1 MKILSLHFKN
11 LNSLAGEWTIDLTH
25 PAYASDG
32 IFAITGPTGAGKST
46 ILDAICLALYGSTP
60 RLDKITTAN
69 EIMSRQ
75 TGECFSEV
83 VFETPAGRF
92 RCHWSQQ
99 RARKRVDGRLQDARH
114 EISNADTGKVLH
126 AKLKDVAA
134 EVESVTGMDFT
145 RFTRTMLLAQGGFAA
160 FLQAS
165 PKERSPI
172 LEQITGTR
180 IYSDISI
187 RVHERNR
194 AEQARLDELKAE
206 TSAIAILDAAQER
219 DIGQS
224 IEAKTK
230 EETDLANAS
239 SITAKAIA
247 WLAALDG
254 LAKELDELAGQAGE
268 LDKTREAFK
277 PEAEQLARA
286 LKAAS
291 LEGAFATLRATRA
304 QQRND
309 HEALTKQESALP
321 ALETDAQATAE
332 ASRQADDDAHKAK
345 GALEA
350 EKPVIA
356 QIRSL
361 DQRLAD
367 QKEALRE
374 GEAAC
379 RRDAAR
385 LAADEQAMMA
395 EEARRVGMAE
405 ELARVEA
412 YCIEHRPDEWLV
424 ANLAGVE
431 EQVNGLIAK
440 QREIVRKAQAVQD
453 AQAASRK
460 ATEALDAWT
469 AEAEKLKREQARAAA
484 QLQREKEALAPLL
497 ENRLLREYRADKDAL
512 LREKALLAQIAKLE
526 DLRAKLEDGKPCPLC
541 GAEAHPYAAGNVPAA
556 DEVDRKITALD
567 ERIEKAEEHEAAI
580 RKCEA
585 AESKA
590 RSQQADAEKHEALA
604 AGEKKTAERAVAEAD
619 ASLRELQDEFVTRRR
634 SLFEKLQ
641 PLGVAEDVDADFA
654 TLLETLRERLRQ
666 WQSRLDEQ
674 ARLGKALAA
683 LDAAIREIAGA
694 LEVQRASL
702 EDKRTKLEEA
712 RREIAE
718 TSDRRKNIYGDKDPV
733 AEERRLSQAIADAE
747 GRQEEARD
755 RHGQIQR
762 QWHLAKDRIDS
773 LKTAIAGRESELGR
787 LETEFAAARASAGF
801 ADESSFLAARLDPG
815 EREALT
821 ARANELE
828 RRLTELKARRDDRE
842 KRLQSEQARRLTDE
856 TLEVLQPR
864 FERGEAALKSLRD
877 ELADLR
883 TRLRQND
890 EARKRLKG
898 KQAAIEA
905 QERECGR
912 WARLHELI
920 GSADGTKFR
929 NFAQGLTFEMMIGHA
944 NRQLRKMS
952 DRYLLVLD
960 ETEPLEL
967 DVVDNYQAGATRSTK
982 NLSGGESFIV
992 SLALA
997 LGLSHMS
1004 SRNVRVDSLFLD
1016 EGFGTLDDEA
1026 LDMALETLAGLRQDG
1041 KLIGVISHVLAL
1053 KERIATQIQVTPV
1066 SGGRSRI
1073 AGPGCQGVA

>member
-114 EISNADTGKVLH
+114 EISNADTGEVLH

-206 TSAIAILDAAQER
+206 TSAIAILDAAQEQ
-219 DIGQS
+219 DIGLS
-224 IEAKTK
+224 IEAKAK

-239 SITAKAIA
+239 STTAKAIA

-254 LAKELDELAGQAGE
+254 LAKELDELAGRAVE
-268 LDKTREAFK
+268 LDKAREAFK

-286 LKAAS
+286 LRAAS

-332 ASRQADDDAHKAK
+332 ALRQADDDAHKAK

-374 GEAAC
+374 DETVC

-385 LAADEQAMMA
+385 IAADEQAMMA

-405 ELARVEA
+405 ELDRVEA
-412 YCIEHRPDEWLV
+412 YCVEHRPDEWLV

-440 QREIVRKAQAVQD
+440 QREIVRKTQAVQN

-460 ATEALDAWT
+460 AAEALDAWA

-484 QLQREKEALAPLL
+484 QLQRGKEALDLLL
-497 ENRLLREYRADKDAL
+497 ENRLLREYRADKDVL

-556 DEVDRKITALD
+556 DEVDREIAALA
-567 ERIEKAEEHEAAI
+567 ERIEKAEEHETAI

-590 RSQQADAEKHEALA
+590 RSRQADAEKHEALA
-604 AGEKKTAERAVAEAD
+604 AGERKSAERAVAEAD

-641 PLGVAEDVDADFA
+641 PLGGAEDVDADFA

-666 WQSRLDEQ
+666 WQGRLGEQ

-683 LDAAIREIAGA
+683 LDAAIRQMAGA

-702 EDKRTKLEEA
+702 EEKRAKLEDA

-718 TSDRRKNIYGDKDPV
+718 TSDRRKNVYGDKDPA

-762 QWHLAKDRIDS
+762 QWHLAKDRVDS
-773 LKTAIAGRESELGR
+773 LKTAIAGREPELGR
-787 LETEFAAARASAGF
+787 LETGFAAAWASAGF
-801 ADESSFLAARLDPG
+801 ANENSFLAARLDPG

-828 RRLTELKARRDDRE
+828 RRQTELKARRDDRE
-842 KRLQSEQARRLTDE
+842 RRLQSEQAKRLTDE

-877 ELADLR
+877 ELAGLR

-890 EARKRLKG
+890 EARERLKG

-1073 AGPGCQGVA
+1073 AGPGCQGVG

>member
-60 RLDKITTAN
+60 RLDKITSAN

-114 EISNADTGKVLH
+114 EISNADTGEVLH

-224 IEAKTK
+224 IEAKAK
-230 EETDLANAS
+230 EETALADAS
-239 SITAKAIA
+239 STTAKAIA

-254 LAKELDELAGQAGE
+254 LAKDLDELAGQAGE
-268 LDKTREAFK
+268 LDKAREAFK

-321 ALETDAQATAE
+321 ALEADALAKAE
-332 ASRQADDDAHKAK
+332 ASRQADNDAHKAK

-367 QKEALRE
+367 QKEILRE

-385 LAADEQAMMA
+385 IAADEQAMMA

-405 ELARVEA
+405 ELDRVEA
-412 YCIEHRPDEWLV
+412 YCVEHRPDEWLV

-440 QREIVRKAQAVQD
+440 QREIVRKTQAVQD

-460 ATEALDAWT
+460 AAEALDAWT

-556 DEVDRKITALD
+556 DDVDRKIAALA

-590 RSQQADAEKHEALA
+590 RSQHADAEKQEALA
-604 AGEKKTAERAVAEAD
+604 AGERKSAERAVAEAD
-619 ASLRELQDEFVTRRR
+619 ASLRELRDELATRRR

-666 WQSRLDEQ
+666 WQGRLGEQ

-683 LDAAIREIAGA
+683 LDSAIRQMAGA

-702 EDKRTKLEEA
+702 EEKQPKLEEA

-718 TSDRRKNIYGDKDPV
+718 TSDRRKNVYGDKDPV

-755 RHGQIQR
+755 RHDQIQR

-773 LKTAIAGRESELGR
+773 LKTAIAGRESELRGQ
-787 LETEFAAARASAGF
+787 ETEFAAARASAGF
-801 ADESSFLAARLDPG
+801 VDEISFLAARLDPG
-815 EREALT
+815 VREALT

-883 TRLRQND
+883 TRLRQNE
-890 EARKRLKG
+890 EARERLKG

-960 ETEPLEL
+960 ATEPLEL

>member
-405 ELARVEA
+405 GLARVEA

-666 WQSRLDEQ
+666 WQSRLGEQ